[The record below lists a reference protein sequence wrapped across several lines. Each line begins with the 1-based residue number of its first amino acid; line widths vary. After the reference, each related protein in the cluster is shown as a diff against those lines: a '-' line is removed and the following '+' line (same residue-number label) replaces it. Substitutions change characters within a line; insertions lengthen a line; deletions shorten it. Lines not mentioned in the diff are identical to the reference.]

1 MALNKDMKLWD
12 MKRFLHEELKEQ
24 ILLEIA
30 PILHVGIPQGGYFG
44 VTRQILC
51 LVEFL
56 GTLYCGYDKKRDG
69 KDIAQTWKAEKFIKE
84 VMGKDFDK
92 NYEANG
98 ELMYTMYRHGLV
110 HLYQPKTLKL
120 KDGTELRWMAYKGGR
135 DEHEEEIAGLKFT
148 KSMEKEAQT
157 KATRAIGIARQKVER
172 NGITFKW
179 KTAGGK
185 PGDAILNVAKGI
197 RADIIVIGARGLG
210 AAKEKFFGSTSNY
223 VMHKAIKPVLVVK

>member
-1 MALNKDMKLWD
+1 MALNKDMKLWE

-148 KSMEKEAQT
+148 NVRHLGKVKHPKEDGIYYL
-157 KATRAIGIARQKVER
+157 AISIICLYYDLITAVDLYWRLLEQDEDLQK
-172 NGITFKW
+172 KW
-179 KTAGGK
+179 ISVA
-185 PGDAILNVAKGI
+185 NVI
-197 RADIIVIGARGLG
+197 S
-210 AAKEKFFGSTSNY
+210 EPES
-223 VMHKAIKPVLVVK
+223 VK